1 MEVYAQRKLNN
12 VNIKGSQTNLYLK
25 TPKTTPTAHMV
36 LALLFLLAQKCGE
49 NPLSFIP
56 KSGVTCHLVVGGGDG
71 DGSGWGGARGG
82 ASSPLRHTS

>member
-1 MEVYAQRKLNN
+1 MEVYAQRKLNS

-56 KSGVTCHLVVGGGDG
+56 KSRVTCHLVVGGEMEMEVDG
-71 DGSGWGGARGG
+71 GG